1 MRRVTKTSAGV
12 TNALFRGGI
21 KTMTANEFAAICVEF
36 GIDPGIALENDE
48 VRRIVKCGNLE
59 ELREVMK
66 EQF

>member
-1 MRRVTKTSAGV
+1 M
-12 TNALFRGGI
+12 TNALFRGG
-21 KTMTANEFAAICVEF
+21 KTMKMNEFAAICAEF

-48 VRRIVKCGNLE
+48 VRRVIKYGNIA